1 MLEVKGIKKKFK
13 RKEVLNDVS
22 FQAKK
27 GEITALLGIN
37 GVGKSTL
44 LKIIMGLVRENHG
57 EVLFDGE
64 KELTKL
70 MKK

>member
-1 MLEVKGIKKKFK
+1 MLEVKGIKKKFR
-13 RKEVLNDVS
+13 RKEVLNNVS
-22 FQAKK
+22 FYGKK

-44 LKIIMGLVRENHG
+44 LKKMMEKFFLMVRR
-57 EVLFDGE
+57 
-64 KELTKL
+64 ELIKL